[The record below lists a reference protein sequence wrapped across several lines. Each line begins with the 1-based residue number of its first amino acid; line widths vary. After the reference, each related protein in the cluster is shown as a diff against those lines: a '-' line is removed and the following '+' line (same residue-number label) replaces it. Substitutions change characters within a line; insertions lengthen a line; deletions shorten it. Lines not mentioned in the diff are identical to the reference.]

1 MGGMSGGKAA
11 RAAAST
17 PAKRSAWVAF
27 FAMLAI
33 VCGAF
38 FSQVEAQSFT
48 FSRIVVEGNE
58 RVQPGTI
65 AGFVGFGT
73 GQTVS
78 MGELN
83 AAQQRIVNS
92 GLFRSVEVIPQGATL
107 LVRVAEYPTINRINF
122 EGNRRLDN
130 DRLRTV
136 IRSQE
141 RRVYSPSAAEADAA
155 AITDLYRQG
164 GRFAAEVRPVII
176 ERSGNRVDLVFEVRE
191 GAVVEIE
198 RLSFVGNR
206 VFSDSRLR
214 RVLETSQAGLL
225 RAIVMSDTFLEERIA
240 LDRQLL
246 ADFYLARGYID
257 FQVLSV
263 TSEIARERDAFF
275 VTFTVREGQR
285 FTFGNTRVLSEIEGV
300 DAADFERLLRVRRG
314 ATYSPTVVEAN
325 IARMEKLAS
334 DRGLGFARV
343 EPRITR
349 NDRDLSLDI
358 DFVLVRGQRVF
369 VERIDIS
376 GNATTRDEVIR
387 RQFRIAEGDPFN
399 PREIRE
405 AAERIR
411 ALGYFSDVDIE
422 TRQGSAGDR
431 LIVDVDVEE
440 TTTGSLGFGVSYGR
454 EAGAG
459 FNITFSET
467 NFLGRGQ
474 RLELAITTG
483 TSQRNSTFFFEEPAF
498 LGRDLSA
505 SIGAFYTSTEG
516 LGSTYD
522 TRRSGLE
529 LGMGFPVSEFGR
541 LNLRYRLTQDTV
553 FGVDA
558 VNSSRLIL
566 ADDGPGLVTSSIGL
580 GYTLDTRRSLVDPN
594 FGYVFRLNADL
605 AGLGG
610 DRRYLKATALAL
622 VEQELPNQEITLR
635 AELEGGALLMQQG
648 NSRVTERFFLNEEM
662 RGFAFNGIGPRDLN
676 ANNRDALGGNMFLVG
691 RLEADFPLGLPDEYG
706 LSGGLFMDVG
716 TVWGLNDR
724 AGGPQAGCPVA
735 DCTVDD
741 RLHWRAAAGVSLLWD
756 TPIGPLRL
764 NFSRALRKKDYD
776 RPQNFDVTISSR
788 F

>member
-1 MGGMSGGKAA
+1 MGGMSGGQVA
-11 RAAAST
+11 RTQVSGRFA
-17 PAKRSAWVAF
+17 RSSLVAF
-27 FAMLAI
+27 FTALTI
-33 VCGAF
+33 VWGAF
-38 FSQVEAQSFT
+38 FSAAEAQTFT
-48 FSRIVVEGNE
+48 FSRIVVQGNE
-58 RVQPGTI
+58 RVQTGTI
-65 AGFVGFGT
+65 AGFVGFAP

-78 MGELN
+78 MGDLN

-92 GLFRSVEVIPQGATL
+92 GLFREVAVIPQGATL
-107 LVRVAEYPTINRINF
+107 LVQVAEYPTISRINF

-130 DRLRTV
+130 DRLRSV

-141 RRVYSPSAAEADAA
+141 RRVYSPSVAEADAA
-155 AITDLYRQG
+155 AITELYRQG

-191 GAVVEIE
+191 GRVVEIE

-214 RVLETSQAGLL
+214 RVLETKQAGLL
-225 RAIVMSDTFLEERIA
+225 RALVQSDTFLEERIA

-246 ADFYLARGYID
+246 SDFYLARGYID

-285 FTFGNTRVLSEIEGV
+285 FTFGDIRVLSEVEGV
-300 DAADFERLLRVRRG
+300 DAADFERLVRVRRG

-343 EPRITR
+343 EPRIRR
-349 NDRDLSLDI
+349 NDRELSLDI
-358 DFVLVRGQRVF
+358 DFVLVRGPRVF
-369 VERIDIS
+369 VERIDIA
-376 GNATTRDEVIR
+376 GNTTTRDEVIR

-411 ALGYFSDVDIE
+411 ALGYFSDVDVE

-431 LIVDVDVEE
+431 VIVDVGVEE

-459 FNITFSET
+459 FAITFSEA

-474 RLELAITTG
+474 RLDLSITTG
-483 TSQRNSTFFFEEPAF
+483 TSQQNSTFFFEEPAF

-505 SIGAFYTSTEG
+505 SVGAFYTTTEG
-516 LGSTYD
+516 LGASYD
-522 TRRSGLE
+522 TRRIGAQVTL
-529 LGMGFPVSEFGR
+529 GFPVSEYGR
-541 LNLRYRLTQDTV
+541 IEGRYSLSKDTV
-553 FGVDA
+553 LRVSPDSSPLIQADA
-558 VNSSRLIL
+558 
-566 ADDGPGLVTSSIGL
+566 GPGKFTSSFGMT
-580 GYTLDTRRSLVDPN
+580 YTLDTRRSLLNPN
-594 FGYVFRLNADL
+594 FGYLFRVNADL

-610 DRRYLKATALAL
+610 DRRYLKTTALAR
-622 VEQELPNQEITLR
+622 VEQQLPTQEITLR
-635 AELEGGALLMQQG
+635 AELEGGALMMQSG
-648 NSRVTERFFLNEEM
+648 NSRVTERFFLNDEM
-662 RGFAFNGIGPRDLN
+662 RGFAFNGLGPRDLT
-676 ANNRDALGGNMFLVG
+676 ATNRDALGGNVFIVG
-691 RLEADFPLGLPDEYG
+691 RLEADFPLGLPEEYG

-716 TVWGLNDR
+716 SVWKLNDTAG
-724 AGGPQAGCPVA
+724 AGGP
-735 DCTVDD
+735 VDD
-741 RLHWRAAAGVSLLWD
+741 GRHWRAAAGVSLLWD
-756 TPIGPLRL
+756 TPIGPLRM
-764 NFSRALRKKDYD
+764 NFSRTLRKKDYD
-776 RPQNFDVTISSR
+776 RPQNFDVFISSR